1 MRETPSHAR
10 ILVADDEDSIRF
22 VLREALETAG
32 HTVDEVETGQAALD
46 RLASGTYDLAFLD
59 IRMPGIGGDGGLW
72 IDLFQSHPHP
82 LPREGAVW
90 PESLQ
95 GIGAQSCSFFVPK
108 IASDKRQTMVED
120 GARRIRQDDR
130 G

>member
-59 IRMPGIGGDGGLW
+59 IRMPGPTGLELL
-72 IDLFQSHPHP
+72 DRL
-82 LPREGAVW
+82 EGLGVNTAAVIITAQNTM
-90 PESLQ
+90 ENAVEAMKR
-95 GIGAQSCSFFVPK
+95 GALDYLVNQNDSVSR
-108 IASDKRQTMVED
+108 S
-120 GARRIRQDDR
+120 
-130 G
+130 